1 MTRGMAIGAA
11 LGLLVSVNVAVRA
24 QQPAFS
30 SKVEAVRIDV
40 LVSEGGMPLRGLTA
54 ADFDVLDNGVRQSVD
69 LISFEQIPVNL
80 VMALDM
86 SDSVAG
92 ERLDHLRAAGRAALA
107 ALQPRDRASLVTF
120 SHQVT
125 LAAPLSTDL
134 DAVERALDE
143 ATGSGL
149 TSLVDGVFAGVIV
162 GEGDIGRALLIV
174 FSDGLDTASW
184 LTADAVLKDA
194 GQSDVVAYAVAVQS
208 KLKPDFLRD
217 LTSLTGG
224 RLFEIEKTRDLTPVF
239 RAIVDEFRHRY
250 LISYTPRG
258 VSKQGW
264 HRLDVHVKRRGAT
277 VKARSGY
284 VAGS

>member
-1 MTRGMAIGAA
+1 MTRGMAIGAGCA
-11 LGLLVSVNVAVRA
+11 VFVSVNLAARA

-40 LVSEGGMPLRGLTA
+40 LVSEGGVPLKGLTA
-54 ADFDVLDNGVRQSVD
+54 ADFEVLDNGVPQSVD

-80 VMALDM
+80 VLVLDM

-92 ERLDHLRAAGRAALA
+92 ERLDHLRAAGRAALN

-120 SHQVT
+120 SRQVT

-134 DAVERALDE
+134 DAAGRALDE
-143 ATGSGL
+143 TTGSGL
-149 TSLVDGVFAGVIV
+149 TSLVDGVFAGVMV
-162 GEGDIGRALLIV
+162 GEADIGRSLLLV

-184 LTADAVLKDA
+184 LTAGAVLKDA

-208 KLKPDFLRD
+208 KLKPEFLRD
-217 LTSLTGG
+217 LTSSTGG
-224 RLFEIEKTRDLTPVF
+224 RLFEIEKTRDLAPTF
-239 RAIVDEFRHRY
+239 SAIVDEFRHRY
-250 LISYTPRG
+250 LISYTPQG

-284 VAGS
+284 LAGS